1 MNEAIWRRL
10 HAVPAHL
17 GAVYLDLNSQHCWS
31 WNAWDDFPAASVIK
45 VPILVGILSLVQQGQ
60 FGLQERLQIPLSDHV
75 GGAGVLQELHDG
87 VELTVEDLCRLMIV
101 VSDNVAS
108 NRLLDRWGDPA
119 PWFERWN
126 LFETVL
132 GRRFMEAPGPGRDN
146 RTSPWDMARL
156 LRELHAGQLL
166 DAEHTEAALSIMRR
180 QQYREKIPLMLPPE
194 VNVAHKTGELE
205 GVRHDMGIV
214 EVPEHPYVLVLLS
227 ERGQQPWEVDRAL
240 AELSLE
246 VYHWHL
252 KRLRLNEG
260 AAGSPSLSSTS

>member
-1 MNEAIWRRL
+1 MNEAIWQRL

-45 VPILVGILSLVQQGQ
+45 VPILLGILSLCQQGQ
-60 FGLQERLQIPLSDHV
+60 LRLDQRLQVPAASHV
-75 GGAGVLQELHDG
+75 GGAGVLHELHDG
-87 VELTVEDLCRLMIV
+87 LEVTLEDLCRLMIV

-108 NRLLDRWGDPA
+108 NLLLDRWGDPA

-126 LFETVL
+126 LTETVL
-132 GRRFMEAPGPGRDN
+132 GRRFMEPATPERDN

-156 LRELHAGQLL
+156 LRELHGRQLL
-166 DAEHTEAALSIMRR
+166 DEAHSERALSMMRR

-194 VNVAHKTGELE
+194 LSVAHKTGELE

-214 EVPEHPYVLVLLS
+214 EVPDHPYVLVLLS

-240 AELSLE
+240 AELSHE
-246 VYHWHL
+246 VYRWHL
-252 KRLRLNEG
+252 KRLH
-260 AAGSPSLSSTS
+260 LS